1 MLKRVV
7 LAGLMAMFGGA
18 AWADQEPRAVVQDP
32 DVMPVVTRE
41 ICTTMDWGYG
51 EIRTDC
57 RTEVSPAPPPDPKL
71 KGICTT
77 YYGRRT
83 CY

>member
-7 LAGLMAMFGGA
+7 LAGLIAVLGGA
-18 AWADQEPRAVVQDP
+18 AHAEQDRAATP
-32 DVMPVVTRE
+32 ATGLFPVTHEV
-41 ICTTMDWGYG
+41 CTTTNWGFG

-57 RTEVSPAPPPDPKL
+57 RTEVSPTPKPSQAL
-71 KGICTT
+71 TGICTT

>member
-7 LAGLMAMFGGA
+7 LAGLIAALGGA
-18 AWADQEPRAVVQDP
+18 AQAAQGQPTAPEPGLLAVVTHE
-32 DVMPVVTRE
+32 V
-41 ICTTMDWGYG
+41 CTTTNWGFG
-51 EIRTDC
+51 EIRTGC
-57 RTEVSPAPPPDPKL
+57 RTYTTQAAKPNPGV

-77 YYGRRT
+77 YFGHRT